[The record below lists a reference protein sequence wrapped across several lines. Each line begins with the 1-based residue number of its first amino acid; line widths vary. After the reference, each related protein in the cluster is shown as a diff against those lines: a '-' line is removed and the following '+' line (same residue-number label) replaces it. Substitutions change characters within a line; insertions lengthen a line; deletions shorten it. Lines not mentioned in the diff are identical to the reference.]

1 MVGGLMGFRLDTRIG
16 FERKDTT
23 QRNAHNEI
31 IGGWDLLGQVYAS
44 REDISDAE
52 KVSAGQQMSA
62 TTARFVM
69 RDTARARSVS
79 AADRL
84 ILDGSWD
91 DQGIRQSGEV
101 WEIKAIK
108 RARTRGRLEI
118 TAVRIDEAQI

>member
-1 MVGGLMGFRLDTRIG
+1 MGFRLDTRIG